1 MKKYPIESIRNIA
14 LVGHGG
20 TGKSSL
26 AESMLYTTGAISRMG
41 RVDDGSSTSDFDPDE
56 IQRKISINASVLPC
70 EWKNTKINMIDTP
83 GYPDFIG
90 DVIGSLRAVEAALLL
105 VDGTGNIE
113 VGTETG
119 WDLAT
124 EAGITK
130 LFFVNKLEKENSDFF
145 RTLEALRAKFGNSV
159 APLQVPI
166 GAEDKFVGVIDLLT
180 HKAYKWENG
189 KVSATDIPGDMQD
202 RIGTMRDA
210 LIESV
215 AEMDDAL
222 MEKYFDQG
230 TLSDEEVAKGLE
242 IGVRTGKVVPVLV
255 GSAMKMVGVDT
266 LLDFIVSSVPSPA
279 TAKPVEGKS
288 PSGAADKRTPNDAFC
303 SLVFKTMADPYVGKL
318 TYFRVFS
325 GSIKSDSHVYN
336 ANKEREERIGQVY
349 FVQGKTQ
356 EATAEIGAGD
366 IGAVAKLQETATGDT
381 LCDKAKPII
390 LPAIEFPEPVHSV
403 AVRAKTKADEDKLGP
418 ALAKLAEED
427 PAFRVHRDTDV
438 NQTLVSGTGE
448 THLDIMVER
457 LKRKFGVEVETD
469 MPKIAY
475 KETITGTGEAQ
486 GRHKKQTGGRG
497 QFGDCWVRLEAQ
509 PRGAGYEYVDA
520 IVGGAIPRQFIPSVD
535 KGVREA
541 MAAGPLAGAPVVDVK
556 VTCYDGSFH
565 TVDSSDIAFQL
576 AGKIGFRAAMEKAG
590 PVLLEPV
597 MDVEVI
603 VPDEFMGDVI
613 GDLNSKRGRVAGMEP
628 LGGGRQKIKAQVPQ
642 SELLRYSIDL
652 RSIARGRGRFS
663 AKLSHYEEVPAHV
676 AQTIIAEAKKS
687 REEE

>member
-26 AESMLYTTGAISRMG
+26 AESLLYTTGAISRLG
-41 RVDDGSSTSDFDPDE
+41 RVDDGTSTSDFDPDE
-56 IQRKISINASVLPC
+56 IQRKISISASVLPC
-70 EWKNTKINMIDTP
+70 EWKNTKINLIDTP

-105 VDGTGNIE
+105 VDGTGSIE

-124 EAGITK
+124 QAGITK

-145 RTLEALRAKFGNSV
+145 RTLEALRSKFGTSV
-159 APLQVPI
+159 APLQIPI
-166 GAEDKFVGVIDLLT
+166 GAEDKFVGLVDLLT

-189 KVSATDIPGDMQD
+189 KISSTEIPGDMQD
-202 RIGTMRDA
+202 RISGMRDA

-230 TLSDEEVAKGLE
+230 TLSDEEIAKGLE
-242 IGVRTGKVVPVLV
+242 IGVRSGKVVPVLV

-266 LLDFIVSSVPSPA
+266 LLDFITSSVPSPA
-279 TAKPVEGKS
+279 SLPPVEGKS
-288 PSGAADKRTPNDAFC
+288 PSGADEKRGPGDPFC

-336 ANKEREERIGQVY
+336 ANKEREERVGQVY

-356 EATAEIGAGD
+356 EATPEVGAGD

-381 LCDKAKPII
+381 LCEKSKPIV
-390 LPAIEFPEPVHSV
+390 LKAIEFPEPVHSV
-403 AVRAKTKADEDKLGP
+403 SVRAKTKADEDKLGP
-418 ALAKLAEED
+418 ALGKLAEED
-427 PAFRVHRDTDV
+427 PTFKVHRDTDV
-438 NQTLVSGTGE
+438 GQTLMSGTGE

-469 MPKIAY
+469 IPKIAY
-475 KETITGTGEAQ
+475 RETITATAEAQ

-497 QFGDCWVRLEAQ
+497 QFGDCWVRLEPQ
-509 PRGAGYEYVDA
+509 SRGDGYEYVDA

-535 KGVREA
+535 KGIREA
-541 MAAGPLAGAPVVDVK
+541 MASGTLGGYPVVDIK
-556 VTCYDGSFH
+556 ATCFDGSFH

-576 AGKIGFRAAMEKAG
+576 AGKMAFRAAAEKAS
-590 PVLLEPV
+590 PVLLEPI
-597 MDVEVI
+597 MDVEVV

-628 LGGGRQKIKAQVPQ
+628 MGGGRQKIKAQVPQ
-642 SELLRYSIDL
+642 GEILRYSIDL

-663 AKLSHYEEVPAHV
+663 TKFSHYEEVPAHA
-676 AQTIIAEAKKS
+676 AQQIIAEAEKARK
-687 REEE
+687 EE